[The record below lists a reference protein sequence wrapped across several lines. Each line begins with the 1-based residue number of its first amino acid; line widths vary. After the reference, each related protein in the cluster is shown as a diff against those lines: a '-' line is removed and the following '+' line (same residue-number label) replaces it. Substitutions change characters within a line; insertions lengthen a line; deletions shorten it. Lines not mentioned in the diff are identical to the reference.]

1 MTTRHGRFWCASA
14 FGIVAAAL
22 AGQPGAAQQTIPLT
36 IVAGHPPL
44 TTGVA
49 YVRDFFVP
57 EVDRRLAEGGSY
69 RIEWTQAYAGA
80 IAGVREVLGAVRM
93 GVADMGYVPHLF
105 MADDLPMEQFT
116 YMMPFGPADTPLLME
131 IVTELHARIPAMT
144 EAWEGHNQKLL
155 APVGID
161 DYHVILTGPID
172 TLSDLS
178 GKRLGLGGLATNWVR
193 GTGVIPVSLS
203 LPEYYNSMQ
212 TGLIEGI
219 VTFESAVTAYKFHEV
234 APHIARVGFG
244 SMYGSALTINTDV
257 WNRLPEEVR
266 TVMAE
271 VAVEYRDRVGE
282 AYRNSGARALAQA
295 VEEGASIIEVP
306 LQDRQAFARQMPNI
320 AREWAADLDARGMPG
335 TEILETYMALLREHG
350 VEIIRDWSAE

>member
-1 MTTRHGRFWCASA
+1 MFASRKA
-14 FGIVAAAL
+14 TLTAAAAVASLAL
-22 AGQPGAAQQTIPLT
+22 AGPPATAQETIGIT
-36 IVAGHPPL
+36 IAAGHPPL

-57 EVDRRLAEGGSY
+57 EVDRRLAETGNY

-131 IVTELHARIPAMT
+131 VVSELHARIPAMT
-144 EAWEGHNQKLL
+144 EAWESHNQILL

-161 DYHVILTGPID
+161 DYHAILTGPID
-172 TLSDLS
+172 AVGDLA
-178 GKRLGLGGLATNWVR
+178 GKRLWLGGLATNWVR

-219 VTFESAVTAYKFHEV
+219 VTFESAVTAYNFHEV
-234 APHIARVGFG
+234 APYVAKLGFG

-257 WNRLPEEVR
+257 WNRLPEEVQ
-266 TVMAE
+266 TVIAE

-282 AYRNSGARALAQA
+282 AYRDSGAEALARA
-295 VEEGASIIEVP
+295 VDEGATIIEIP
-306 LQDRQAFARQMPNI
+306 LEDRQAFAEQMPNI
-320 AREWAADLDARGMPG
+320 AREWADDLDARGMPG
-335 TEILETYMALLREHG
+335 SEILETYMALLRERG
-350 VEIIRDWSAE
+350 VDIIRDWSAD